1 MIKFI
6 VAFVV
11 LLGVILIAQLVRVF
25 ELASQLRGSRE
36 ENISTN
42 DNKMNGTLFL
52 MFMFALFA
60 FVGYSLVKWAP
71 LLLPEPAS
79 EHGVEVD
86 RLMNFNLAIIG
97 FVFFVVQLV
106 LFWFAY
112 KYYKKNDGRKAE
124 YFLHS
129 NKLELLWT
137 SVPAVVLA
145 IIIIYGLTTWNNIT
159 QPASEEAINIELY
172 AKQFD
177 WTARIAGKDNKLG
190 KANFRLIEGP
200 NALGLDP
207 KDEYGHDD
215 IVLKGEI
222 LIPVNREV
230 NFHMRSR
237 DVIHSAYM
245 PHFRAQMNCVPGMV
259 TQFHFKPTI
268 TTAEM
273 REKTGNPEF
282 NYILLCNKICGAA
295 HYNMQM
301 DIIVVSEEEYNKWIS
316 EQKPFFASNKVNDEQ
331 KAEPIVNTT
340 DTLVVAQNNKH

>member
-1 MIKFI
+1 MIKFTV
-6 VAFVV
+6 VAVI
-11 LLGVILIAQLVRVF
+11 LLGVILIAQLIRVF
-25 ELASQLRGSRE
+25 ELAAQLRGAKE
-36 ENISTN
+36 ENISVS
-42 DNKMNGTLFL
+42 DNRLNGTLFL
-52 MFMFALFA
+52 LFMLALFG
-60 FVGYSLVKWAP
+60 FVIYSLVKWGP

-79 EHGVEVD
+79 EHGVAVD
-86 RLMNFNLAIIG
+86 NLMNFNLIIIG
-97 FVFFVVQLV
+97 IVFFGVQLV

-137 SVPAVVLA
+137 CVPAVVLA
-145 IIIIYGLTTWNNIT
+145 IIIIYGLTTWNNIMT
-159 QPASEEAINIELY
+159 PAGEDAINIELY

-177 WTARIAGKDNKLG
+177 WTARYAGNDNKLG
-190 KANFRLIEGP
+190 KANFRLIEGS
-200 NALGLDP
+200 NTLGLDAN
-207 KDEYGHDD
+207 DEYGQDD
-215 IVLKGEI
+215 IIVKGEI
-222 LIPVNREV
+222 LIPVNREI
-230 NFHMRSR
+230 NFAMRSR

-282 NYILLCNKICGAA
+282 NYVLMCNKICGAA

-301 DIIVVSEEEYNKWIS
+301 DIVVVSEEEYNKWIS
-316 EQKPFFASNKVNDEQ
+316 EQNPFFATNKAADEP
-331 KAEPIVNTT
+331 KAETIVDINETT
-340 DTLVVAQNNKH
+340 VVAQK

>member
-1 MIKFI
+1 MTQFI
-6 VAFVV
+6 VAVVV
-11 LLGVILIAQLVRVF
+11 LLGVIAIAQLIRVF
-25 ELASQLRGSRE
+25 ELAAQLKGSRE
-36 ENISTN
+36 ENISTA
-42 DNKMNGTLFL
+42 DNRMNGTLFFL
-52 MFMFALFA
+52 FMFALFA
-60 FVGYSLVKWAP
+60 FVGYSLVEWAP
-71 LLLPEPAS
+71 LLLPESAS
-79 EHGVEVD
+79 EHGVAVD
-86 RLMNFNLAIIG
+86 TLMNFNLAIIG
-97 FVFFVVQLV
+97 LVFFGVQIV
-106 LFWFAY
+106 LFWFAF

-137 SVPAVVLA
+137 TVPAVVLA
-145 IIIIYGLTTWNNIT
+145 IIIIYGLTTWNSIT
-159 QPASEEAINIELY
+159 APAPEEAINIELY

-177 WTARIAGKDNKLG
+177 WTARYAGNDNKLG
-190 KANFRLIEGP
+190 AANFRLIEGP
-200 NALGLDP
+200 NALGLDA
-207 KDEYGHDD
+207 KDEYGQDD
-215 IVLKGEI
+215 IIVKGEI
-222 LIPVNREV
+222 LIPVNKEIS
-230 NFHMRSR
+230 FAMRSR

-316 EQKPFFASNKVNDEQ
+316 EQKPFFAVNKATEEL
-331 KAEPIVNTT
+331 KAEPVVITK
-340 DTLVVAQNNKH
+340 DTITVAQN

>member
-1 MIKFI
+1 MTQFI
-6 VAFVV
+6 VAVVV
-11 LLGVILIAQLVRVF
+11 LLGVIAIAQLIRVF
-25 ELASQLRGSRE
+25 ELAAQLKGSRE
-36 ENISTN
+36 ENISTA
-42 DNKMNGTLFL
+42 DNRMNGTLFFL
-52 MFMFALFA
+52 FMFVLFG
-60 FVGYSLVKWAP
+60 FVAYSLVEWGP
-71 LLLPEPAS
+71 LLLPESAS
-79 EHGVEVD
+79 EHGVAVD
-86 RLMNFNLAIIG
+86 TLMNFNLAIIG
-97 FVFFVVQLV
+97 LVFFGVQLV
-106 LFWFAY
+106 LFWFAF

-145 IIIIYGLTTWNNIT
+145 IIIIYGLTTWNNIMG
-159 QPASEEAINIELY
+159 PVSEEAINIELY

-177 WTARIAGKDNKLG
+177 WTARYAGNDNKLG
-190 KANFRLIEGP
+190 AANFRLIEGP
-200 NALGLDP
+200 NALGLDA
-207 KDEYGHDD
+207 KDEYGQDD
-215 IVLKGEI
+215 IIVKGEI

-230 NFHMRSR
+230 NFSMRSR

-259 TQFHFKPTI
+259 TQFHFTPTI

-316 EQKPFFASNKVNDEQ
+316 EQKPFFAANKAVEEP
-331 KAEPIVNTT
+331 KAEPVVITT
-340 DTLVVAQNNKH
+340 DTVAVAQK

>member
-1 MIKFI
+1 MIQFI
-6 VAFVV
+6 VAVVV
-11 LLGVILIAQLVRVF
+11 LLGVIAIAQLIRVF
-25 ELASQLRGSRE
+25 ELAAQLKGIRE
-36 ENISTN
+36 ENISTA
-42 DNKMNGTLFL
+42 DNRMNGTLFL
-52 MFMFALFA
+52 LFMLALFA
-60 FVGYSLVKWAP
+60 FVGYSLVEWVQF
-71 LLLPEPAS
+71 LLPEPAS

-86 RLMNFNLAIIG
+86 TLMNFNLAIIG
-97 FVFFVVQLV
+97 VVFFGVQIV
-106 LFWFAY
+106 LFWFAF
-112 KYYKKNDGRKAE
+112 KYYNKNDGRKAE

-137 SVPAVVLA
+137 TIPAIVLA
-145 IIIIYGLTTWNNIT
+145 IIIIYGLTTWNRIT
-159 QPASEEAINIELY
+159 APAPEEAINIELY

-177 WTARIAGKDNKLG
+177 WTARYAGNDNKLG
-190 KANFRLIEGP
+190 AANSRLIEGP
-200 NALGLDP
+200 NALGLDA
-207 KDEYGHDD
+207 KDEYGQDD
-215 IVLKGEI
+215 IIVKGEI
-222 LIPVNREV
+222 LIPVNKEIS
-230 NFHMRSR
+230 FAMRSR

-316 EQKPFFASNKVNDEQ
+316 EQKPFFAANKATEEQ
-331 KAEPIVNTT
+331 KAEPVVVTT
-340 DTLVVAQNNKH
+340 DTVAVAQN

>member
-1 MIKFI
+1 MTQFI
-6 VAFVV
+6 VAVVV
-11 LLGVILIAQLVRVF
+11 LLGVIAIAQLIRVF
-25 ELASQLRGSRE
+25 ELAAQLKGSKE
-36 ENISTN
+36 ENISTA
-42 DNKMNGTLFL
+42 DNRMNGTFFFL
-52 MFMFALFA
+52 FMFLLFG
-60 FVGYSLVKWAP
+60 FVIFSLIKWVP

-79 EHGVEVD
+79 EHGAEVD
-86 RLMNFNLAIIG
+86 TLMNFNLAIIG
-97 FVFFVVQLV
+97 LVFFVVHIV
-106 LFWFAY
+106 LFWFAF

-145 IIIIYGLTTWNNIT
+145 IIIIYGLSTWNSIT
-159 QPASEEAINIELY
+159 APASEEALNIELY

-177 WTARIAGKDNKLG
+177 WTARYSGNDNVLG
-190 KANFRLIEGP
+190 KANFRLIDGP
-200 NALGLDP
+200 NALGLDAN
-207 KDEYGHDD
+207 DEKGQDD
-215 IVLKGEI
+215 IVVKGEI
-222 LIPVNREV
+222 YLPIGRDV
-230 NFHMRSR
+230 NFVFRSR
-237 DVIHSAYM
+237 DVIHSAYF

-259 TQFHFKPTI
+259 TRFHFTPTI

-316 EQKPFFASNKVNDEQ
+316 EQKPFFAANKAAEEP
-331 KAEPIVNTT
+331 KAETVVVTT
-340 DTLVVAQNNKH
+340 DTVAVAQK

>member
-1 MIKFI
+1 MIQFI
-6 VAFVV
+6 VAVV
-11 LLGVILIAQLVRVF
+11 ILLGVIAIAQLIRVF
-25 ELASQLRGSRE
+25 ELAVQLKGAKE
-36 ENISTN
+36 ENISTS

-52 MFMFALFA
+52 LFMFALFG
-60 FVGYSLVKWAP
+60 FVAYSLVKWAP
-71 LLLPEPAS
+71 LLLPESAS
-79 EHGVEVD
+79 EHGVAVD
-86 RLMNFNLAIIG
+86 NLMNFNLAIIG
-97 FVFFVVQLV
+97 IVFFGVQLI

-145 IIIIYGLTTWNNIT
+145 IIIIYGLSTWNSIMA
-159 QPASEEAINIELY
+159 PASEEAINIELY

-177 WTARIAGKDNKLG
+177 WTARYAGNDNKLG
-190 KANFRLIEGP
+190 RANFRLIDGP
-200 NALGLDP
+200 NALGLDAN
-207 KDEYGHDD
+207 DENGQDD
-215 IVLKGEI
+215 IIVKGEI

-230 NFHMRSR
+230 NFSMRSR

-301 DIIVVSEEEYNKWIS
+301 DIVVVSEEEYNKWIS
-316 EQKPFFASNKVNDEQ
+316 EQKPFFATNKASDEP
-331 KAEPIVNTT
+331 KAETVVNSNDTT
-340 DTLVVAQNNKH
+340 VVAQN

>member
-11 LLGVILIAQLVRVF
+11 LLGVILIAQLIRVF
-25 ELASQLRGSRE
+25 ELASQLKGSKE
-36 ENISTN
+36 ENISTS
-42 DNKMNGTLFL
+42 DNRMNGTFFFL
-52 MFMFALFA
+52 FMFLLFG
-60 FVGYSLVKWAP
+60 FVIFSLVKWTP
-71 LLLPEPAS
+71 LLLPESAS
-79 EHGVEVD
+79 EHGVAVD
-86 RLMNFNLAIIG
+86 KLMNFNLAIIG
-97 FVFFVVQLV
+97 FVFFLVHIV
-106 LFWFAY
+106 LFTFAS

-159 QPASEEAINIELY
+159 SPASEEALNIELY

-177 WTARIAGKDNKLG
+177 WTARYSGNDNVLG
-190 KANFRLIEGP
+190 KANFRYIEGP
-200 NALGLDP
+200 NALGLDAN
-207 KDEYGHDD
+207 DEKGQDD
-215 IVLKGEI
+215 IVVKGEI
-222 LIPVNREV
+222 YIPVNRDV
-230 NFHMRSR
+230 NFVMRSR

-259 TQFHFKPTI
+259 TQFHFTPTI

-316 EQKPFFASNKVNDEQ
+316 EQKPFFAANKAVEEP
-331 KAEPIVNTT
+331 KAETVVITT
-340 DTLVVAQNNKH
+340 DTIAVAQK

>member
-6 VAFVV
+6 AAIVI
-11 LLGVILIAQLVRVF
+11 LLGIILIAQIVRVI
-25 ELASQLRGSRE
+25 ELTAQLRGSRE

-52 MFMFALFA
+52 LFMIALFV
-60 FVGYSLVKWAP
+60 FVGYSLVEWGP
-71 LLLPEPAS
+71 LTLPEPAS

-86 RLMNFNLAIIG
+86 RLMNFNFIIIG
-97 FVFFVVQLV
+97 FVFIVVQLL

-137 SVPAVVLA
+137 SVPAVFLA
-145 IIIIYGLTTWNNIT
+145 IIIIYGLITWNNIT
-159 QPASEEAINIELY
+159 QPASEDAINIELY

-190 KANFRLIEGP
+190 RANFKFIEGS

-207 KDEYGHDD
+207 KDEYGQDD
-215 IVLKGEI
+215 IVVKGEI
-222 LIPVNREV
+222 LIPVNREI

-282 NYILLCNKICGAA
+282 NYVLLCNKICGAA

-301 DIIVVSEEEYNKWIS
+301 DIVVVSEEEYNKWIS
-316 EQKPFFASNKVNDEQ
+316 EQKPFFATYNVKDEQ
-331 KAEPIVNTT
+331 KAKTIVNIN
-340 DTLVVAQNNKH
+340 DTLVVAQYN